1 MERNAER
8 NRQGNTGR
16 NTEKKEKFYITT
28 AIPYMNTKLH
38 LGFFYETIL
47 ADVMA
52 RFNRLLGK
60 DVFFLTGADEHG
72 QKIYKSAVEKNMSPK
87 DYVDEMVCDMKR
99 LLELY
104 TISND
109 YYIRTTDEKHQ
120 KVVQNILIKLKESG
134 DIYKGVYEGWYCV
147 PCETFLLDSQL
158 MEGKCPECGR
168 EAEKV
173 KEENYFFKLSRYE
186 NKIREHIE
194 KNPDFVI
201 PETRKNEV
209 LGILNQGLK
218 DISISRTTV
227 KWAVPIP
234 FDSEHFCYV
243 WVDALIN
250 YISALGYSL
259 EDDSL
264 FVRYW
269 PCDQHHIG
277 KDILKFH
284 AIIWPAILMALG
296 VELPK
301 HIVVHGWVML
311 GEEKLSKSKGITLD
325 PDELAQ
331 RYGVDAVRY
340 FVTREISFGQD
351 GSFTHEAMVRRYN
364 SDLSNDFGNLVSR
377 TLAMIGKYREGI
389 IPLAKSLNSFETSI
403 DKNSS
408 RMGFAKSFKGANEKG
423 HTQDMDCDA
432 GNKTAGNGDSV
443 VVETNMLKNK
453 WEETKNSAIKYLKEF
468 KYSEYLVEVWE
479 FINLANKYIEDS
491 QPWSLAKSSLP
502 IDAQK
507 LDIILYNLAESIRL
521 ATIMLI
527 PFMPSTCRKIF
538 TQLGIGKEIDEV
550 RIEEDGVWG
559 NFSGGTTIGRREI
572 LFPRI
577 EEEKKR

>member
-1 MERNAER
+1 MSAER
-8 NRQGNTGR
+8 NVEKNRRENIRKETRR
-16 NTEKKEKFYITT
+16 NIIEKKEKFYITT

-38 LGFFYETIL
+38 LGFFYEAIL

-52 RFNRLLGK
+52 RFNKLLGK

-72 QKIYKSAVEKNMSPK
+72 QKIYKSALEKKKSPQ
-87 DYVDEMVCDMKR
+87 DYVDQMVSDMKR

-104 TISND
+104 NISND

-158 MEGKCPECGR
+158 VKGKCPECGR

-173 KEENYFFKLSRYE
+173 KEENYFFKLSHYE

-311 GEEKLSKSKGITLD
+311 GEEKLSKSKGVTLD
-325 PDELAQ
+325 PDDLSR
-331 RYGVDAVRY
+331 RYGVDAIRY

-351 GSFTHEAMVRRYN
+351 GSFTHETMVRRYN

-377 TLAMIGKYREGI
+377 TLAMVDKYRKGVIPEKDSGSPGADTEGN
-389 IPLAKSLNSFETSI
+389 L
-403 DKNSS
+403 
-408 RMGFAKSFKGANEKG
+408 
-423 HTQDMDCDA
+423 
-432 GNKTAGNGDSV
+432 
-443 VVETNMLKNK
+443 LKNM
-453 WEETKNSAIKYLKEF
+453 WEETRDTTIKYLEDF
-468 KYSEYLVEVWE
+468 KYSEYLIKIWE
-479 FINLANKYIEDS
+479 FVNLANKYIEDT
-491 QPWSLAKSSLP
+491 QPWSLARSSLES
-502 IDAQK
+502 DVKK
-507 LDIILYNLAESIRL
+507 LDNILYNLAEAIRVSTL
-521 ATIMLI
+521 MLI
-527 PFMPSTCRKIF
+527 PFMPATCEKIF
-538 TQLGIGKEIDEV
+538 NQLGIDKKIDDM
-550 RIEEDGVWG
+550 RIKEDGIWG
-559 NFSGGTTIGRREI
+559 SFSGGTKIGKREI

-577 EEEKKR
+577 EEPRIEEGSREEVG